1 MTDYIRELLA
11 GELRRRAPH
20 VVTNPEDCYVYC
32 LADELLAEGHETIRT
47 VPADELDARIQAN
60 TLKAAEDYPEDL
72 DDDHDDYDGPIEVG
86 DILATGAGLQIIT
99 PTGAWTLTEEDA
111 LRLVSRLTRMV
122 LFTLTRNAGP
132 DDPSTILSRGRAAL
146 TERN

>member
-1 MTDYIRELLA
+1 MNDYVIELMA

-20 VVTNPEDCYVYC
+20 VVPNPEDCYVYC
-32 LADELLAEGHETIRT
+32 LAEELAAEGHETIRT
-47 VPADELDARIQAN
+47 VPTAELDARIQAN

-72 DDDHDDYDGPIEVG
+72 DDEDDDYDGPIEPG

-122 LFTLTRNAGP
+122 HFTLTQHAGP
-132 DDPSTILSRGRAAL
+132 DDSSTILSRGRAAL